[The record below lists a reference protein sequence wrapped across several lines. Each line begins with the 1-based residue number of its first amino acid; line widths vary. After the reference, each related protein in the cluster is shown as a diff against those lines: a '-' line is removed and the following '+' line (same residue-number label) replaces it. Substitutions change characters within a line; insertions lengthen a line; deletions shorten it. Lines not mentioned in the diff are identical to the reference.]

1 MGSFITFLACAIAGT
16 LELIAALV
24 LFFKARTGKVRIRT
38 AAILLPPLAVGL
50 MCLYFPFVSYLTRN
64 NPSYLA
70 GDQGWAP
77 VLGTLMMIC
86 FTGALVVF
94 FELLLLLKHWEMKS
108 GVSTPVE
115 DSGKQT
121 T

>member
-50 MCLYFPFVSYLTRN
+50 MCLYFPFVSYLTTD

-86 FTGALVVF
+86 FTGVLVGF
-94 FELLLLLKHWEMKS
+94 FELLLLLKHWETKS
-108 GVSTPVE
+108 GVSTPAE
-115 DSGKQT
+115 DSEKQST
-121 T
+121 